1 MATVAPQSIEELLLV
16 RTGQVFVTRDGA
28 PGLSAGP
35 IKYSPNQVRGFDLEL
50 AHLGYV
56 ASKRLQDQLACAS
69 VGELQRLLTLVQ
81 TANRNASGGTRT
93 MQPLFRK
100 FPDDVPA
107 DTLTLW
113 WDRVIVHVLQQPA
126 QPCVLCG
133 RVGTIHVLNPCMHM
147 VCSVCFDGSNYSGCP
162 ICNATVD
169 RSSPF
174 FLAAPVKAA
183 TRPVAATTFALLD
196 LGNHD
201 EHRTVTI
208 ASRDLFVTLCQRTQ
222 AMSAVDVDALVLL
235 VADFRDHVVG
245 WLPAKVPVRENI
257 AHIFGGL
264 LRLAVPGAWLAAT
277 PYLASATDVLRL
289 LVAYSGDAVALLA
302 TEKFVVR
309 DASTQARFG
318 KPPAQAVSTSVKV
331 SHTRFKMAKMPRALR
346 RGVLTLLNG
355 LPAAQLFEDLHR
367 HQARWIWVAE
377 FLHPGEYAT
386 RFPHV
391 ASAFAALR
399 NDGDGGMALATWAS
413 KVEAA
418 LRQGDDAGVVAL
430 VAQRP
435 GEFVRR
441 LDHVV
446 RTANDSTCAVTAF
459 CNALPAITSPAL
471 VSLRAHIAVR
481 GAPLAARVYWPKA
494 NFFVPVPP
502 IDRRPRLPED
512 VIVTLTAAID
522 AQLLQR
528 FAAKSRFATAIIDD
542 KLAGIIVP
550 FNERTASRSAV
561 QLPRG
566 SSVAIPASKSL
577 RLFIHWCE
585 PPGGQR
591 TDIDLSVGF
600 FDAAWQLVGTCSYY
614 QLTATDAAGLPLAK
628 SSGDFTSAP
637 WPDGASEFVDIDRG
651 RALASGYRYAV
662 MVVNA
667 YAGLPFRELARATAG
682 VMLRD
687 DNHGLHFDPRTV
699 ELAFALDGTNGVFMP
714 VVVDLATSQL
724 HWLDAY
730 AKGEFDMNNVASSQ
744 RALATICPAMLGY
757 FASGTRP
764 TMLQLAMYHAAAR
777 AARVV
782 RRSAVAGEADA
793 VFVRRVDEAVIDFL
807 HRLRSGE
814 ADELL
819 LAAGEAVPPTSL
831 VPSPVL
837 AILHDGNIA
846 LPEGS
851 SIYALFRRQLV
862 PTLAAADLL
871 A

>member
-1 MATVAPQSIEELLLV
+1 
-16 RTGQVFVTRDGA
+16 
-28 PGLSAGP
+28 
-35 IKYSPNQVRGFDLEL
+35 
-50 AHLGYV
+50 
-56 ASKRLQDQLACAS
+56 
-69 VGELQRLLTLVQ
+69 
-81 TANRNASGGTRT
+81 
-93 MQPLFRK
+93 
-100 FPDDVPA
+100 
-107 DTLTLW
+107 
-113 WDRVIVHVLQQPA
+113 QPA
-126 QPCVLCG
+126 QRCVLCG
-133 RVGTIHVLNPCMHM
+133 SAGTIHVLNPCMHM

-174 FLAAPVKAA
+174 FLPTAVKTS
-183 TRPVAATTFALLD
+183 TRSTAATTFALLD

-201 EHRTVTI
+201 ALRTVAV
-208 ASRDLFVTLCQRTQ
+208 ASRDLFVTLCQRSQ
-222 AMSAVDVDALVLL
+222 AMSPVDVDALLL
-235 VADFRDHVVG
+235 IVADYRDQVVS

-257 AHIFGGL
+257 AHIFGAL

-289 LVAYSGDAVALLA
+289 LVAYSGGDVALLA
-302 TEKFVVR
+302 TEKFVTR

-318 KPPAQAVSTSVKV
+318 KAAALAISTSVKI

-346 RGVLTLLNG
+346 RGVLALLDG
-355 LPAAQLFEDLHR
+355 LPVAQLFEDLHR

-386 RFPHV
+386 RFTNV
-391 ASAFAALR
+391 ASAFSALR
-399 NDGDGGMALATWAS
+399 NGGDGSPALATWAS

-418 LRQGDDAGVVAL
+418 LRQGDDSGVVAL

-441 LDHVV
+441 LDHVL
-446 RTANDSTCAVTAF
+446 RTAKDSTDAVTAF
-459 CNALPAITSPAL
+459 ANALPAMTSPAL
-471 VSLRAHIAVR
+471 VSLRAHLAVR

-502 IDRRPRLPED
+502 DDRRPSLPTA
-512 VIVTLTAAID
+512 VIHTLTAAID

-542 KLAGIIVP
+542 KLANIIVP

-566 SSVAIPASKSL
+566 SSVVIPAAKSL

-585 PPGGQR
+585 PQGGQR

-614 QLTATDAAGLPLAK
+614 QLTATDAAGLSLAK

-637 WPDGASEFVDIDRG
+637 WPDGASEFVDIDRA
-651 RALASGYRYAV
+651 RALANGYRYAV

-667 YAGLPFRELARATAG
+667 YAGLPFRDLERATAG

-699 ELAFALDGTNGVFMP
+699 ELAFALDGANGVFMP

-730 AKGEFDMNNVASSQ
+730 AKGEFAMNNVASST

-764 TMLQLAMYHAAAR
+764 TMLQLAQYHAAAR
-777 AARVV
+777 ADRVV
-782 RRSAVAGEADA
+782 RRSAVAGEPDA
-793 VFVRRVDEAVIDFL
+793 VFVRRVDEAAIDFL
-807 HRLRSGE
+807 QRLRDGK
-814 ADELL
+814 ADDVPQVEM
-819 LAAGEAVPPTSL
+819 AATA
-831 VPSPVL
+831 SPVL
-837 AILHDGNIA
+837 AILHDGNMT
-846 LPEGS
+846 LPVGS
-851 SIYALFRRQLV
+851 AIYALFRRQLV